1 MSETPDAAD
10 LTFSLQEETSGRLLD
25 PVGPIGLIALPGTV
39 EFTSMVNRH
48 IAGRRAAAVQA
59 VTKHEAIQSGYLR
72 RDYRIA
78 ADTRRF
84 STGEGR
90 AIINQT
96 VRGHDLF
103 ILVDVMNHSCSYEMF
118 GIRKPMTPD
127 EHYQDLKRV
136 ILAASG
142 KARRINV
149 IMPYLYEGRQHKR
162 NSRESLDCA
171 YMLKELRQLGVENL
185 ITFDAH
191 DPRVSNA
198 IPLSGFENIQVAYQM
213 LRSMVRSLPDLC
225 DNENGLM
232 VVSPDEGGMSRA
244 MYFSSMLGVPLGA
257 FYKRRDYTQVV
268 NGRNPIIA
276 HEFLGTDVEGKDIVI
291 VDDILSSG
299 ESSLEIAHDLHDRKA
314 RRIYLATSFALF
326 TDGLEGIRKF
336 DRAYE
341 SGIITRV
348 FSTNLTYRQPA
359 LLNAPWYMD
368 VDMTDF
374 VALLIDTINHDA
386 SLSPMI
392 EPTGRIREM
401 LDQMIG

>member
-1 MSETPDAAD
+1 MPDRPESVG
-10 LTFSLQEETSGRLLD
+10 LTYGPEGDESSRMLD
-25 PVGPIGLIALPGTV
+25 PVGPIGLIALPGSAV
-39 EFTSMVNRH
+39 FTEAVNRH
-48 IAGRRAAAVQA
+48 IADRRAKAVQS
-59 VTKHEAIQSGYLR
+59 VSRHDAIQSGYLR
-72 RDYRIA
+72 QDYRIT

-90 AIINQT
+90 AIISQT

-103 ILVDVMNHSCSYEMF
+103 ILVDVMNHSCSYDMF
-118 GIRKPMTPD
+118 GICKTMTPD
-127 EHYQDLKRV
+127 EHFQDLKRV

-142 KARRINV
+142 KARRISV

-171 YMLKELRQLGVENL
+171 YMLRELQALGVENL

-213 LRSMVRSLPDLC
+213 LRTMVRSVPELS
-225 DNENGLM
+225 DNEHGLM
-232 VVSPDEGGMSRA
+232 VVSPDEGGMARA
-244 MYFSSMLGVPLGA
+244 MYFSSMLSVPLGA
-257 FYKRRDYTQVV
+257 FYKRRDYTRVID
-268 NGRNPIIA
+268 GRNPIVA
-276 HEFLGTDVEGKDIVI
+276 HEFLGSDVEGRDLLI

-299 ESSLEIAHDLHDRKA
+299 ESLLSIAYDLHQRKA
-314 RRIYLATSFALF
+314 RNIYVAASFALF
-326 TDGLEGIRKF
+326 TDGDEGIRKF
-336 DRAYE
+336 DRAFE
-341 SGIITRV
+341 DGVITKL

-359 LLNAPWYMD
+359 LLAAPWYQD
-368 VDMTDF
+368 VDMTGF

-386 SLSPMI
+386 SLSSLI

-401 LDQMIG
+401 LDQLTG

>member
-1 MSETPDAAD
+1 MSVTPDEDD
-10 LTFSLQEETSGRLLD
+10 LISSLREEENGRMLD
-25 PVGPIGLIALPGTV
+25 PVGPIGLIALPGSV
-39 EFTSMVNRH
+39 EFTDMVNRH
-48 IAGRRAAAVQA
+48 IAQRRARNVESVA
-59 VTKHEAIQSGYLR
+59 KHHAIQSGYLR
-72 RDYRIA
+72 RDYRIV

-90 AIINQT
+90 AILDQT

-103 ILVDVMNHSCSYEMF
+103 ILVDVMNHSCSYDMF
-118 GIRKPMTPD
+118 GIRKMMTPD

-171 YMLKELRQLGVENL
+171 YMLKELRALGVDNL

-213 LRSMVRSLPDLC
+213 LRTMVRSLPDLC
-225 DNENGLM
+225 DDSHGLM

-268 NGRNPIIA
+268 DGRNPIVA
-276 HEFLGTDVEGKDIVI
+276 HEFLGSDITGTDVLI

-299 ESSLEIAHDLHDRKA
+299 ESLLSIAHDLHDRKA
-314 RRIYLATSFALF
+314 KRIYVATSFALF
-326 TDGLEGIRKF
+326 TDGTEGIRKF
-336 DRAYE
+336 DRAVE
-341 SGIITRV
+341 DGVITRV

-359 LLNAPWYMD
+359 LLTSPWYTD

-374 VALLIDTINHDA
+374 VALLIDTVNHDA